1 MQRDSYWR
9 RLQEARVSRRR
20 VLAGGAALGAG
31 VAGLA
36 MVGCDSGGGGSKTT
50 TTGTAPAA
58 TPTAA
63 QSAPV
68 KSKGGVY
75 RSFGFDAL
83 ALDSFDPHQTQFG
96 PMYNMHSTVFS
107 KVLKYDDDAAQVMS
121 TDLADGMPEQPDKLT
136 YIIKIRKGVKFHSN
150 PRAQQNFPNVAGREL
165 TAEDVKYSIERQINA
180 SSPQKALYYRAEQWK
195 TIDKLEL
202 VDNYTLKI
210 TTKAPTAPFMHYL
223 ADRNSFIV
231 AKELVDD
238 KDTMNT
244 DTAMIG
250 TGPFYL
256 DEFKAL
262 EVVKVRRHPSWFAA
276 DDNPRGIG
284 TGRPFL
290 DGVDS
295 LWTPQ
300 SDSTQEA
307 ALNTKQVD
315 STGFADDSTTQRV
328 GKQQGMVFAEIGT
341 SGFLNTRLWASEQSP
356 FKDFRLR
363 KAMHLAIDRQRVGQ
377 QMFPGAPG
385 LKGFLVDGPVSFPI
399 TAFAIPQSDLEQRP
413 GYRSDQAGRDKD
425 IAEAKQLWAAGS
437 GPSSVKMIFAGVPA
451 YIPDKARPEL
461 KRQFQEV
468 LGLTIDETI
477 DPTGYNGLAT
487 AFLHAAADETAGT
500 FPASF
505 GFDNGWIDLDDWV
518 YPYFHTGGTKNSFLI
533 SDPTLDAKLEAQ
545 RQEFDRQK
553 RQALGYDL
561 QDYLLESVL
570 ARLDYCSPV
579 TRGVGWSYIKNNW
592 NATWY
597 GSNFLMSNVWLDQSD
612 PTYSGRPA

>member
-290 DGVDS
+290 DGVHS